1 MNVDVVHGDPT
12 VAPALLA
19 RVLARFAPPPLLTV
33 SQFAD
38 HEIIV
43 TTGPLAGTHWQNDF
57 APYQRGILDAFHE
70 PGVQTV
76 VVMGSSQWG
85 KTACAVV
92 VVAYHIAHD
101 PCTILVVEPTV
112 DPMAKDFARNRLEP
126 VIAASRIL
134 SDVVSKKRAK
144 DSSNTVLA
152 KTFRGGAVAIGGA
165 NSAASLASRAVRLL
179 VLDEIDRYPP
189 ELPGEGS
196 TIAIAMKRTTSYGRR
211 RRVLILSSPT
221 LRGAPIDAWF
231 ERGDQRRFQVPCHAC
246 GVLFAYQWSQV
257 RWTDDDPATTRIHCP
272 HCDHGLDDVERVAV
286 LAKGEWIA
294 EHPDRRDHSIVSFHM
309 WEAYSPLSSLAAIVS
324 GFLQARA
331 DQKRGDASTMHTWE
345 NTTLGEPL
353 EPDHGE
359 GIEPHGLIARREVFA
374 AAVPDGACLLTMGVD
389 VQDDRLEVLVVGW
402 GPGEEAWIIDR
413 DTLGGD
419 TSQPEPWS
427 ALDELLDREYVHER
441 GVSLSVQ
448 ATCIDSG
455 GHRTTMVYD
464 YAARKAAR
472 RVYAIIGRDGQRPLV
487 SSPSPRRWGGGQRK
501 VPLYTI
507 GVDAAKALW
516 MSRLALTEKSRG
528 YVHLPMAEWCIAEGE
543 LVQMADGTL
552 KPIGQVKV
560 GDYALSLDTNGRPVS
575 RRVIARVDQGVKP
588 CVRVVPKYGTP
599 IVCTAD
605 HDLYWGYKRTSK
617 APAASASRVA
627 QPRCGWW
634 PKKTTDKSDAW
645 YVWAALVVSE
655 GCIRYHKVT
664 CGAIEQME
672 QAIALLPPEARV
684 RRHNFIGIHADHVPD
699 WFLLWPEFWRLQ
711 PRHSAGEKMIPN
723 WVFTS
728 SREKVR
734 LFLRWLYLGDGWA
747 SGHRVGYA
755 TTSPRLA
762 QQIVVLLN
770 RFGIR
775 STHRVRRSVRATW
788 ADQYWVQIH
797 RSSDVL
803 EFCDAIGMEGKPK
816 AVADVRAEA
825 VRRMGSKR
833 VARAHFIQHGR
844 REFTAQSEANRL
856 KASRVIAIE
865 DAGERR
871 VYDITVEGEHRF
883 LCGTCL
889 VSNCDDELA
898 AQLTSERLK
907 RRFTKGVPVQVWVK
921 ARPRNEALDCAVYAL
936 AALRLVHPDL
946 DAIAARMHAAP
957 KPAAPVTPAPEKK
970 LRWIPPRREGGWLK
984 GRRP

>member
-38 HEIIV
+38 HEIVV

-231 ERGDQRRFQVPCHAC
+231 ERGDQRRFQVPCPSC
-246 GVLFAYQWSQV
+246 GVLFAYRWSQV
-257 RWTDDDPATTRIHCP
+257 RWTDDDPATARIHCP

-294 EHPDRRDHSIVSFHM
+294 EHPERRDRSIVSFHM
-309 WEAYSPLSSLAAIVS
+309 WEAFSPLSSLAAIVS

-359 GIEPHGLIARREVFA
+359 GIEPHGLIARREVFT

-389 VQDDRLEVLVVGW
+389 VQDDRLEVLIVGW
-402 GPGEEAWIIDR
+402 GPGEESWIVDR

-427 ALDELLDREYVHER
+427 ALDELLDREYPHER

-516 MSRLALTEKSRG
+516 MSRLALTEKNRG
-528 YVHLPMAEWCIAEGE
+528 YVHLPMA
-543 LVQMADGTL
+543 
-552 KPIGQVKV
+552 
-560 GDYALSLDTNGRPVS
+560 
-575 RRVIARVDQGVKP
+575 
-588 CVRVVPKYGTP
+588 
-599 IVCTAD
+599 
-605 HDLYWGYKRTSK
+605 
-617 APAASASRVA
+617 
-627 QPRCGWW
+627 
-634 PKKTTDKSDAW
+634 
-645 YVWAALVVSE
+645 
-655 GCIRYHKVT
+655 
-664 CGAIEQME
+664 
-672 QAIALLPPEARV
+672 
-684 RRHNFIGIHADHVPD
+684 D
-699 WFLLWPEFWRLQ
+699 W
-711 PRHSAGEKMIPN
+711 
-723 WVFTS
+723 
-728 SREKVR
+728 
-734 LFLRWLYLGDGWA
+734 
-747 SGHRVGYA
+747 
-755 TTSPRLA
+755 
-762 QQIVVLLN
+762 
-770 RFGIR
+770 
-775 STHRVRRSVRATW
+775 
-788 ADQYWVQIH
+788 
-797 RSSDVL
+797 
-803 EFCDAIGMEGKPK
+803 
-816 AVADVRAEA
+816 
-825 VRRMGSKR
+825 
-833 VARAHFIQHGR
+833 
-844 REFTAQSEANRL
+844 
-856 KASRVIAIE
+856 
-865 DAGERR
+865 
-871 VYDITVEGEHRF
+871 
-883 LCGTCL
+883 
-889 VSNCDDELA
+889 CDDELA

-907 RRFTKGVPVQVWVK
+907 RRFAKGVPVQVWTKV
-921 ARPRNEALDCAVYAL
+921 RPRNEALDCAVYAL

-946 DAIAARMHAAP
+946 DAIAARLHAAP
-957 KPAAPVTPAPEKK
+957 KPPAPVTPAPEKK
-970 LRWIPPRREGGWLK
+970 PKWIPPRREGGWLK
-984 GRRP
+984 GHR